1 MKKLLFIGALATVIA
16 SPPFAQSYDTDLGT
30 ANINVPS
37 VYSQIAATGHF
48 AAADAFAS
56 VDTKTPKAGRPDGG
70 TVEPW
75 GAIAR
80 DPDPSIRSELNREA
94 QESY

>member
-1 MKKLLFIGALATVIA
+1 MKKLIVVGLLATVIA
-16 SPPFAQSYDTDLGT
+16 SPAFAQSYDPDLGT
-30 ANINVPS
+30 GNINVPP
-37 VYSQIAATGHF
+37 VYAQTAPAGHF
-48 AAADAFAS
+48 ATADAFAS
-56 VDTKTPKAGRPDGG
+56 ADTGTREAGRADGG
-70 TVEPW
+70 IVEPW

>member
-1 MKKLLFIGALATVIA
+1 MKKLLVIGALATIIA
-16 SPPFAQSYDTDLGT
+16 SPAFAQSYDPDLGSG
-30 ANINVPS
+30 NINVPS
-37 VYSQIAATGHF
+37 VYSQTAATGHF

-56 VDTKTPKAGRPDGG
+56 ADTKTLKAGRADGG
-70 TVEPW
+70 IVEPW